1 MMEFVDAFRAAS
13 YQWACQKQMFFKIV
27 IPKNF
32 AIYTGKKPSLE
43 SLFNSVAGLK
53 ARNPIEKGLQRRCFP
68 VNIAKCLGTTFFIEH
83 LWWLL
88 LICLSRRCFY
98 MSTLED
104 TNIQFH

>member
-68 VNIAKCLGTTFFIEH
+68 VNIAKCLGTTFFYRTPLVAASDLPFKEVF
-83 LWWLL
+83 LYVN
-88 LICLSRRCFY
+88 S
-98 MSTLED
+98 
-104 TNIQFH
+104 